1 MKPNDNL
8 ENNMN
13 LSIGKIDL
21 SNIYMDILHIHETL
35 VNHIQTIV
43 TQVYSL
49 IEKTL
54 CDHIERNKLDIYMF
68 EEKYKDNN
76 IIDGDKDKMIIHSL
90 NNLNNNYFGNDIKN
104 KFILEKVNECI
115 LDNENDKKNKIK
127 ISSKKKY
134 FNELLN
140 FGNKNKNKN
149 VQIKTITSSICTYKN
164 GVDDEHENDNDDDD
178 NYCDDNDCDD
188 ND

>member
-43 TQVYSL
+43 TQV
-49 IEKTL
+49 
-54 CDHIERNKLDIYMF
+54 
-68 EEKYKDNN
+68 
-76 IIDGDKDKMIIHSL
+76 
-90 NNLNNNYFGNDIKN
+90 
-104 KFILEKVNECI
+104 NECI

-149 VQIKTITSSICTYKN
+149 LSSFIHIFYICLY
-164 GVDDEHENDNDDDD
+164 VFCP
-178 NYCDDNDCDD
+178 YI
-188 ND
+188 